1 MKFSIK
7 DFTVDFWIHGIF
19 FIVLLVSL
27 KISRSRQMCASKNR
41 DRVHFSSPDWQ
52 FFLGLF
58 YDFDK
63 IGVQTVNFW
72 LKIQSG
78 KLYNNKYMIA
88 ST

>member
-1 MKFSIK
+1 
-7 DFTVDFWIHGIF
+7 
-19 FIVLLVSL
+19 
-27 KISRSRQMCASKNR
+27 MCASKNR